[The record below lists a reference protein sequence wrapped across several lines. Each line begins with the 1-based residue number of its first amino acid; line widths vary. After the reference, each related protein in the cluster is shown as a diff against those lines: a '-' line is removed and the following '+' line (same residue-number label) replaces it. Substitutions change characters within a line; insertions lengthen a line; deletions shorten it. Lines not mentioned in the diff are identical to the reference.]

1 MVTRIA
7 VCNRA
12 LVRIGEAP
20 LQSEVAD
27 GAEAVL
33 LLYDSAVETALGLGD
48 FSFASAIRQL
58 NRDAIKP
65 KGRWLYRFQLPAESL
80 EGPQAIFDRE
90 DASTPFTR
98 WELYDDGIYTDAE
111 IIWARVRVVPSP
123 QLWPPLFIEGIVTYL
138 AGLLAGSMKENFDQ
152 QQAYTVLA
160 LGDPRVPGDMGLI
173 GRARSR
179 DAASQPTKALMT
191 TSASP
196 LIAARF

>member
-58 NRDAIKP
+58 NRDATKP

-80 EGPQAIFDRE
+80 EGPKAIFDRE
-90 DASTPFTR
+90 DATTPFTR
-98 WELYDDGIYTDAE
+98 WELTDDGIYTDVE
-111 IIWARVRVVPSP
+111 TIWAKVRIAPSP
-123 QLWPPLFIEGIVTYL
+123 QLWTPLFTEGVVVYL
-138 AGLLAGSMKENFDQ
+138 ASLLAGSMKENMDAAATLYA
-152 QQAYTVLA
+152 QAM
-160 LGDPRVPGDMGLI
+160 GDPRVPGDMGLL
-173 GRARSR
+173 GRARAR
-179 DAASQPTKALMT
+179 DAASQPAGRLMT
-191 TSASP
+191 TQASP

>member
-48 FSFASAIRQL
+48 FSFATAIRQL
-58 NRDAIKP
+58 NRDATKP
-65 KGRWLYRFQLPAESL
+65 PGRWTYRFQLPAESL
-80 EGPQAIFDRE
+80 EGPKAIYDDE
-90 DASTPFTR
+90 TASQPFTA

-111 IIWARVRVVPSP
+111 TLWAKVRIAPSP
-123 QLWPPLFIEGIVTYL
+123 QIWTPLFTEGVVVYL
-138 AGLLAGSMKENFDQ
+138 ASLLAGSMKENMDAAGALYA
-152 QQAYTVLA
+152 QAM
-160 LGDPRVPGDMGLI
+160 GDPRVPGDMGLI
-173 GRARSR
+173 GRARAR
-179 DAASQPTKALMT
+179 DTASQPSGRLMT
-191 TSASP
+191 TTASP
-196 LIAARF
+196 LIAARR

>member
-48 FSFASAIRQL
+48 FSFATAIRQL
-58 NRDAIKP
+58 SRDAIKP

-80 EGPQAIFDRE
+80 EGPKAIFDRE
-90 DASTPFTR
+90 DGTIPFTG
-98 WELYDDGIYTDAE
+98 WELFDDGIYTDTE
-111 IIWARVRVVPSP
+111 TLWAKVRIAPSP
-123 QLWPPLFIEGIVTYL
+123 QLWTPLFTEGVVVYL
-138 AGLLAGSMKENFDQ
+138 ASLLAGSMKENLDAASTLYA
-152 QQAYTVLA
+152 QAM
-160 LGDPRVPGDMGLI
+160 GDPRVPGDMGLI
-173 GRARSR
+173 GRARAR
-179 DAASQPTKALMT
+179 DTASQPSSRLMT
-191 TSASP
+191 TTASP
-196 LIAARF
+196 LIAARR